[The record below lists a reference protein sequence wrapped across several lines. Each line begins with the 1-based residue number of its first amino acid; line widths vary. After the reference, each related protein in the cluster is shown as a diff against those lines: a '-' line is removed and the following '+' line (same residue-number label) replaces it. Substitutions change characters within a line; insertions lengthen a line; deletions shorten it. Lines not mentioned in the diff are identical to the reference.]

1 MSDPDGSPYNDAALT
16 NRQNI
21 VRRRSPG
28 SIGARHPSPQR
39 LHAQRRVRGEHI
51 VGLRHHWA
59 VWIGP
64 AVLLVLAQGNWP
76 YGYYMF
82 LRLVVCAAAGFL
94 AWQQW
99 QIEDRLSGWI
109 AGLIGI
115 CLLFNPIVPIHL
127 SRSLWRILDL
137 GTAVVLLLHLKSIR
151 DCLGQATPISEQSEP
166 DRSATQRL
174 VRDTHNRLLRR

>member
-1 MSDPDGSPYNDAALT
+1 MSRASSWSVQMSDPDGSPRNDADLAK
-16 NRQNI
+16 RQN
-21 VRRRSPG
+21 VTRKGSPG
-28 SIGARHPSPQR
+28 TIGARNQSTRR
-39 LHAQRRVRGEHI
+39 LHAQRRVRGEYI

-64 AVLLVLAQGNWP
+64 AVLLVLAQADWP

-99 QIEDRLSGWI
+99 QVEDRLSGWV

-127 SRSLWRILDL
+127 RGSEL
-137 GTAVVLLLHLKSIR
+137 
-151 DCLGQATPISEQSEP
+151 IS
-166 DRSATQRL
+166 
-174 VRDTHNRLLRR
+174 